1 MLMWEEAA
9 IKDDVIEYDIAFNII
24 YIMRTHV
31 VVAKLR
37 CPSLTKLDM
46 SALQSHHSDHCFQRM
61 RLMTAY
67 GTEFFSM
74 RDVNRLRIL
83 QDVIDRNLRPGLAA
97 EMLGITPRHC
107 SRLLKR
113 YRQSGA
119 LGMNNQ
125 SRGRTGNRLLSAS
138 LTDQALNIIRKR
150 YADFGPTLGRSGLKV
165 SRLCLG
171 CMSYGEPERLP
182 QPWSLDE
189 KASRPLIRQAL
200 EAGINF
206 FDTANIY
213 SGGSSEEITGKAL
226 REMARRDEIVV
237 ATKTFFP
244 WRNSPNT
251 GFLSRKAIFQSID
264 DSLMRLGMDYVDLF
278 QIHRFDYSTPVEE
291 TMEALHDV
299 VKAGKARYIGASSM
313 EAWRFAKMQHT
324 AERNGWT
331 RFITMQPQ
339 YNLLY
344 REEEREMLP
353 LCEDQGVGVIPWS
366 PMARGRLTRDWSVTS
381 RRTQNDAFALKMYE
395 NAALLDKP
403 VIDVVASIAE
413 KHAVPRAHV
422 AIAWLLSKS
431 VITAPIIGATKPE
444 HLSTAISALDFSLS
458 DAEITELEARY
469 LPHPVDGIIPPLPD
483 TPPSLTPPSAIQ
495 NY

>member
-1 MLMWEEAA
+1 M
-9 IKDDVIEYDIAFNII
+9 KY
-24 YIMRTHV
+24 
-31 VVAKLR
+31 
-37 CPSLTKLDM
+37 
-46 SALQSHHSDHCFQRM
+46 
-61 RLMTAY
+61 
-67 GTEFFSM
+67 
-74 RDVNRLRIL
+74 VN
-83 QDVIDRNLRPGLAA
+83 
-97 EMLGITPRHC
+97 
-107 SRLLKR
+107 
-113 YRQSGA
+113 
-119 LGMNNQ
+119 
-125 SRGRTGNRLLSAS
+125 
-138 LTDQALNIIRKR
+138 
-150 YADFGPTLGRSGLKV
+150 LGRSGLKV

-458 DAEITELEARY
+458 DAEITELVDVTDAGFDAGIRYGGTVPEDMVARRLSADIRWVIAASPDYLERYGTPEHPDDLLHHRCISNRLGDDRVYRWELARDGETYQMTVPGSVTVNHAETGLVAVLGGAGLMYFPEPLVAPYVKDGRLRLVLTEWSPLEEGFHIYYSSRRQLPTGLRLLIEFIQEAR
-469 LPHPVDGIIPPLPD
+469 PLG
-483 TPPSLTPPSAIQ
+483 L
-495 NY
+495 

>member
-1 MLMWEEAA
+1 M
-9 IKDDVIEYDIAFNII
+9 KY
-24 YIMRTHV
+24 
-31 VVAKLR
+31 
-37 CPSLTKLDM
+37 
-46 SALQSHHSDHCFQRM
+46 
-61 RLMTAY
+61 
-67 GTEFFSM
+67 
-74 RDVNRLRIL
+74 VN
-83 QDVIDRNLRPGLAA
+83 
-97 EMLGITPRHC
+97 
-107 SRLLKR
+107 
-113 YRQSGA
+113 
-119 LGMNNQ
+119 
-125 SRGRTGNRLLSAS
+125 
-138 LTDQALNIIRKR
+138 
-150 YADFGPTLGRSGLKV
+150 LGRSGLKV

-213 SGGSSEEITGKAL
+213 SGGSSEEITG
-226 REMARRDEIVV
+226 
-237 ATKTFFP
+237 
-244 WRNSPNT
+244 
-251 GFLSRKAIFQSID
+251 
-264 DSLMRLGMDYVDLF
+264 
-278 QIHRFDYSTPVEE
+278 
-291 TMEALHDV
+291 
-299 VKAGKARYIGASSM
+299 IGASSM

-413 KHAVPRAHV
+413 KHSVPRAHV

-458 DAEITELEARY
+458 DAEITELEVRY

>member
-1 MLMWEEAA
+1 M
-9 IKDDVIEYDIAFNII
+9 KY
-24 YIMRTHV
+24 
-31 VVAKLR
+31 
-37 CPSLTKLDM
+37 
-46 SALQSHHSDHCFQRM
+46 
-61 RLMTAY
+61 
-67 GTEFFSM
+67 
-74 RDVNRLRIL
+74 VN
-83 QDVIDRNLRPGLAA
+83 
-97 EMLGITPRHC
+97 
-107 SRLLKR
+107 
-113 YRQSGA
+113 
-119 LGMNNQ
+119 
-125 SRGRTGNRLLSAS
+125 
-138 LTDQALNIIRKR
+138 
-150 YADFGPTLGRSGLKV
+150 LGRSGLKV

-213 SGGSSEEITGKAL
+213 SGGSSEE
-226 REMARRDEIVV
+226 
-237 ATKTFFP
+237 
-244 WRNSPNT
+244 
-251 GFLSRKAIFQSID
+251 

>member
-1 MLMWEEAA
+1 M
-9 IKDDVIEYDIAFNII
+9 KY
-24 YIMRTHV
+24 
-31 VVAKLR
+31 
-37 CPSLTKLDM
+37 
-46 SALQSHHSDHCFQRM
+46 
-61 RLMTAY
+61 
-67 GTEFFSM
+67 
-74 RDVNRLRIL
+74 VN
-83 QDVIDRNLRPGLAA
+83 
-97 EMLGITPRHC
+97 
-107 SRLLKR
+107 
-113 YRQSGA
+113 
-119 LGMNNQ
+119 
-125 SRGRTGNRLLSAS
+125 
-138 LTDQALNIIRKR
+138 
-150 YADFGPTLGRSGLKV
+150 LGRSGLKV

-331 RFITMQPQ
+331 RFITMLRTMESCRSGVSLNTRPVATST
-339 YNLLY
+339 NSRLLF
-344 REEEREMLP
+344 RSNT
-353 LCEDQGVGVIPWS
+353 IPS
-366 PMARGRLTRDWSVTS
+366 
-381 RRTQNDAFALKMYE
+381 
-395 NAALLDKP
+395 
-403 VIDVVASIAE
+403 
-413 KHAVPRAHV
+413 
-422 AIAWLLSKS
+422 
-431 VITAPIIGATKPE
+431 
-444 HLSTAISALDFSLS
+444 STS
-458 DAEITELEARY
+458 DACETLKYGWAST
-469 LPHPVDGIIPPLPD
+469 V
-483 TPPSLTPPSAIQ
+483 
-495 NY
+495 

>member
-1 MLMWEEAA
+1 
-9 IKDDVIEYDIAFNII
+9 
-24 YIMRTHV
+24 
-31 VVAKLR
+31 
-37 CPSLTKLDM
+37 
-46 SALQSHHSDHCFQRM
+46 
-61 RLMTAY
+61 MTAY
-67 GTEFFSM
+67 
-74 RDVNRLRIL
+74 NRRF
-83 QDVIDRNLRPGLAA
+83 GKA
-97 EMLGITPRHC
+97 PRHDFDVHRPLETDDDLTAFFTWREPRRVSKSLTVQYDKVLYLIEDNEL
-107 SRLLKR
+107 SRRAIGKYIEVWHYPDGRKELRLNGVVLPYSTYDRLQKIDQGAIVDNKR
-113 YRQSGA
+113 
-119 LGMNNQ
+119 L
-125 SRGRTGNRLLSAS
+125 GRTLEFIKLVQ
-138 LTDQALNIIRKR
+138 DKR
-150 YADFGPTLGRSGLKV
+150 D
-165 SRLCLG
+165 
-171 CMSYGEPERLP
+171 
-182 QPWSLDE
+182 
-189 KASRPLIRQAL
+189 
-200 EAGINF
+200 N
-206 FDTANIY
+206 
-213 SGGSSEEITGKAL
+213 ITGKAL

>member
-1 MLMWEEAA
+1 M
-9 IKDDVIEYDIAFNII
+9 KY
-24 YIMRTHV
+24 
-31 VVAKLR
+31 
-37 CPSLTKLDM
+37 
-46 SALQSHHSDHCFQRM
+46 
-61 RLMTAY
+61 
-67 GTEFFSM
+67 
-74 RDVNRLRIL
+74 VN
-83 QDVIDRNLRPGLAA
+83 
-97 EMLGITPRHC
+97 
-107 SRLLKR
+107 
-113 YRQSGA
+113 
-119 LGMNNQ
+119 
-125 SRGRTGNRLLSAS
+125 
-138 LTDQALNIIRKR
+138 
-150 YADFGPTLGRSGLKV
+150 LGRSGLKV

-353 LCEDQGVGVIPWS
+353 LCEDQGVGGDPLES
-366 PMARGRLTRDWSVTS
+366 DGTRQAHARLECHVPT
-381 RRTQNDAFALKMYE
+381 
-395 NAALLDKP
+395 NAKRCLCVKN
-403 VIDVVASIAE
+403 V
-413 KHAVPRAHV
+413 
-422 AIAWLLSKS
+422 
-431 VITAPIIGATKPE
+431 
-444 HLSTAISALDFSLS
+444 
-458 DAEITELEARY
+458 
-469 LPHPVDGIIPPLPD
+469 
-483 TPPSLTPPSAIQ
+483 
-495 NY
+495 

>member
-1 MLMWEEAA
+1 M
-9 IKDDVIEYDIAFNII
+9 KY
-24 YIMRTHV
+24 
-31 VVAKLR
+31 
-37 CPSLTKLDM
+37 
-46 SALQSHHSDHCFQRM
+46 
-61 RLMTAY
+61 
-67 GTEFFSM
+67 
-74 RDVNRLRIL
+74 VN
-83 QDVIDRNLRPGLAA
+83 
-97 EMLGITPRHC
+97 
-107 SRLLKR
+107 
-113 YRQSGA
+113 
-119 LGMNNQ
+119 
-125 SRGRTGNRLLSAS
+125 
-138 LTDQALNIIRKR
+138 
-150 YADFGPTLGRSGLKV
+150 LGRSGLKV

-403 VIDVVASIAE
+403 VIDVVVSIAE

-422 AIAWLLSKS
+422 AIAWLLSNPS
-431 VITAPIIGATKPE
+431 SQHRSLAQRNQSIFPRLSARWTF
-444 HLSTAISALDFSLS
+444 HLAMPKLRNWKLAICHTPLTGSFPRFR
-458 DAEITELEARY
+458 IRR
-469 LPHPVDGIIPPLPD
+469 LPSRHLQRSRTINTLPWPGVAGSPRPLIPGH
-483 TPPSLTPPSAIQ
+483 
-495 NY
+495 

>member
-1 MLMWEEAA
+1 MVMNRWLDHWQTHSFGNWAISLLTNPEKIIGFGGLGIRNYDDIVINNLGYRLSTEAWGKGLATEFAIYA
-9 IKDDVIEYDIAFNII
+9 IKFGFDVIKLTEISA
-24 YIMRTHV
+24 V
-31 VVAKLR
+31 VRENHLASQKVLQKSGLR
-37 CPSLTKLDM
+37 YVKEIHDVKDAPPSLL
-46 SALQSHHSDHCFQRM
+46 
-61 RLMTAY
+61 
-67 GTEFFSM
+67 
-74 RDVNRLRIL
+74 
-83 QDVIDRNLRPGLAA
+83 
-97 EMLGITPRHC
+97 
-107 SRLLKR
+107 
-113 YRQSGA
+113 
-119 LGMNNQ
+119 
-125 SRGRTGNRLLSAS
+125 
-138 LTDQALNIIRKR
+138 
-150 YADFGPTLGRSGLKV
+150 
-165 SRLCLG
+165 
-171 CMSYGEPERLP
+171 
-182 QPWSLDE
+182 
-189 KASRPLIRQAL
+189 
-200 EAGINF
+200 
-206 FDTANIY
+206 Y
-213 SGGSSEEITGKAL
+213 SISV
-226 REMARRDEIVV
+226 EMARRDEIVV

-395 NAALLDKP
+395 TAALLDKP